1 MSSNGK
7 LPPVPEPGLLR
18 APREV
23 LFGAGAADATGE
35 LARRLADRVLV
46 VTDPTL
52 AASEAAG
59 RVLASLR
66 SQGLE
71 VEIFDGAVP
80 ELPMD
85 TVLEAIR
92 EALRSAP
99 QCVVGLGGGSSIDL
113 AKLVALGVAHGDDLR
128 SFYGEEQVPGPIAP
142 VIAIPTT
149 AGTGSEVTPVAVL
162 TDPEAMLKVGI
173 SSRHLIPTFAVVDPT
188 VTYGCPPS
196 VTGHAG
202 IDALAHAVEAFT
214 AARRRLP
221 PGSAAVFIGKN
232 SLSDMFALV
241 AVRHLAP
248 HLVAAAHDEPDARAA
263 VAYGSLCAG
272 LAFGTA
278 GTAVAHALQY
288 PVGARTHTPH
298 GLGTGLLLAY
308 AMRFNR
314 SARVAELA
322 AIGHAMGVSSDGHDD
337 EHSAAE
343 AIAGVAALA
352 AAVGIPPSLAE
363 LGVAEEEL
371 PALARQALGV
381 SRLILNNPRELGEQ
395 DLTDILRAA
404 WRGELAR
411 SRPAAVS

>member
-1 MSSNGK
+1 
-7 LPPVPEPGLLR
+7 
-18 APREV
+18 V